1 LYKYG
6 IHKKPFEVL
15 VVDNNSTDK
24 TGCIV
29 ERYKKNYSNLRYCV
43 EGKVGLSHGRNRAIK
58 EAKSEIIAYLDD
70 DVIISD
76 TYPDR
81 LLWVLENYKF
91 DCLGG
96 MYFPWYAND
105 KPKWIPEDFGK
116 QEKLLNSIGVLEREY
131 VAGLNMIFTKSIL
144 NKIGGFPVDFGMIG
158 DAIGYG
164 EDDSVQFEI
173 RKLGGIVIFDP
184 DLYVYHAVLE
194 RKQNLLWQIKSIFIN
209 SQTNFM
215 IHRKDENFFSLSF
228 YSIKSIIAAL
238 ILRMP
243 RGFIKLIT
251 NRKYHFQ
258 NYILYVITPVLS
270 TMGRLKAYLFSD
282 K

>member
-1 LYKYG
+1 MYKYG

-24 TGCIV
+24 TSCIV
-29 ERYKKNYSNLRYCV
+29 ERYKNNYSNLRYCK
-43 EGKVGLSHGRNRAIK
+43 EEKVGLSHGRNRAIK

-76 TYPDR
+76 TYLER
-81 LLWVLENYKF
+81 LLWVIDKYKF

-116 QEKLLNSIGVLEREY
+116 KEKLLDSIGVLDREY
-131 VAGLNMIFTKSIL
+131 VTGLNMIFTKSIL
-144 NKIGGFPVDFGMIG
+144 IKIGGFPVELGMIG

-164 EDDSVQFEI
+164 EDDYVQYEI
-173 RKLGGIVIFDP
+173 RKLGGTVIFDP

-209 SQTNFM
+209 SQTNFI
-215 IHRKDENFFSLSF
+215 IHREDENFFSLSF
-228 YSIKSIIAAL
+228 YFIKSIIAAL

-243 RGFIKLIT
+243 IGFIKLIT
-251 NRKYHFQ
+251 DRKYHLQ
-258 NYILYVITPVLS
+258 NYFLYVITPVLI
-270 TMGRLKAYLFSD
+270 TMGRLKVFLFGD